1 MIPAMILSL
10 FMLITLKFSIHGE
23 YYHNPGRYQNH
34 NNHAYPQ
41 IIPLYT
47 RPHFQD
53 QFGLVTG
60 ITNHGTTL
68 HHCTVRILY
77 LIYLYTIGSRTE
89 KIT

>member
-1 MIPAMILSL
+1 MIPATILSL

-60 ITNHGTTL
+60 IIEERNDFIREGN
-68 HHCTVRILY
+68 I
-77 LIYLYTIGSRTE
+77 
-89 KIT
+89 